1 MAKSPK
7 NKTENVPANTNPE
20 TDAPLPTHVEYGD
33 FKLAIADLS
42 QKAAVYLLQ
51 YGFGKSLQD
60 SVAGVRKEMTNAV
73 KMGEDGK
80 TPLLDEAGNTIPA
93 HSEDEIKAA
102 ISKSMGERV
111 QAIVDGTIGNRGPGK
126 PKLTTRESLTEKVVR
141 EMLSAAA
148 AKQNKKLPKIGEGYE
163 ALAEKFL
170 AAKRDIVNAEVDHR
184 MATVG
189 ESAEDFT
196 F

>member
-93 HSEDEIKAA
+93 IPKMKSRQPSPRAWANVFRPSWTAQLA
-102 ISKSMGERV
+102 IAGR
-111 QAIVDGTIGNRGPGK
+111 ANP
-126 PKLTTRESLTEKVVR
+126 
-141 EMLSAAA
+141 
-148 AKQNKKLPKIGEGYE
+148 NLPR
-163 ALAEKFL
+163 ARA
-170 AAKRDIVNAEVDHR
+170 
-184 MATVG
+184 
-189 ESAEDFT
+189 
-196 F
+196 

>member
-80 TPLLDEAGNTIPA
+80 KPLLDEAGNTIPA

-102 ISKSMGERV
+102 
-111 QAIVDGTIGNRGPGK
+111 DGGAATGPSSS
-126 PKLTTRESLTEKVVR
+126 RAVE
-141 EMLSAAA
+141 
-148 AKQNKKLPKIGEGYE
+148 
-163 ALAEKFL
+163 
-170 AAKRDIVNAEVDHR
+170 NATS
-184 MATVG
+184 ATVRPLDPG
-189 ESAEDFT
+189 HDNRSVAPKAIEL
-196 F
+196 